1 MYLLE
6 KRPGPKGGVRYREVS
21 AIWDVRY
28 KEVLLY
34 LPVSTAREWE
44 PVRNRVTS
52 SRSASS
58 VVCGQGTQLDN
69 EGLIW

>member
-6 KRPGPKGGVRYREVS
+6 KRLEPKGCVRYREVS

-34 LPVSTAREWE
+34 TYL
-44 PVRNRVTS
+44 N
-52 SRSASS
+52 SAK
-58 VVCGQGTQLDN
+58 N
-69 EGLIW
+69 EDSGYTNF

>member
-6 KRPGPKGGVRYREVS
+6 KRPGPKGVVRYREVS

-34 LPVSTAREWE
+34 FR
-44 PVRNRVTS
+44 TS
-52 SRSASS
+52 CASD
-58 VVCGQGTQLDN
+58 VAYENLKKVPITMN
-69 EGLIW
+69 KKLIAF

>member
-34 LPVSTAREWE
+34 LRLGPECGALGRAKIAGA
-44 PVRNRVTS
+44 
-52 SRSASS
+52 RSA
-58 VVCGQGTQLDN
+58 
-69 EGLIW
+69 IR

>member
-34 LPVSTAREWE
+34 TNKFFQFLGPE
-44 PVRNRVTS
+44 PK
-52 SRSASS
+52 
-58 VVCGQGTQLDN
+58 
-69 EGLIW
+69 I

>member
-6 KRPGPKGGVRYREVS
+6 KRPGPKGVVRYREVS

-34 LPVSTAREWE
+34 TVADDLRFVIP
-44 PVRNRVTS
+44 
-52 SRSASS
+52 
-58 VVCGQGTQLDN
+58 
-69 EGLIW
+69 

>member
-6 KRPGPKGGVRYREVS
+6 KRPGPKGVVRYREVS

-34 LPVSTAREWE
+34 TLLAPQKGCDFSNLSELT
-44 PVRNRVTS
+44 
-52 SRSASS
+52 
-58 VVCGQGTQLDN
+58 
-69 EGLIW
+69 I